1 MTDISGRPTEAQLA
15 PLGPELDDPLKSRM
29 YDVPPEGWAP
39 VGVCMPGEV
48 LEVFRGQTY
57 ADRQDAK
64 YGGPKNWGLM
74 QREDGLLDV
83 IAPVERNTDDSD
95 DRQTVGTLAVAE
107 VTTVAPIEQDKQ

>member
-64 YGGPKNWGLM
+64 HGGPENWGLM
-74 QREDGLLDV
+74 RREDGLLDV
-83 IAPVERNTDDSD
+83 IAAVERNIEDTEY
-95 DRQTVGTLAVAE
+95 RPTLGTLAVAGATAI
-107 VTTVAPIEQDKQ
+107 VPVEQDRQ